1 MEKRIVD
8 LLSIIKGLRVQ
19 RLNRIMRHKTC

>member
-19 RLNRIMRHKTC
+19 WLNRIMRHNTC